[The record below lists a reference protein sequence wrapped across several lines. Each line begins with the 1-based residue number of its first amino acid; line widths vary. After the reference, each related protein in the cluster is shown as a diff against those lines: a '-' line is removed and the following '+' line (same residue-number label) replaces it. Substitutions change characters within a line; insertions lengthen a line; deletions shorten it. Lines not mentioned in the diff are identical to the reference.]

1 VVVFGVE
8 DAQQGT
14 ENLVVVAEMRG
25 EFQAGKAQQMERE
38 IQRLV
43 LAAVGIAPRFVRVVP
58 ERWIVKSTAGKISR
72 RETRLRFLKETASTP
87 TPRKTTRQR

>member
-14 ENLVVVAEMRG
+14 ENLAVVAEFRG
-25 EFQAGKAQQMERE
+25 DFQAGAARKMERE

-43 LAAVGIAPRFVRVVP
+43 LAAIGIAPRFVQVVP

-72 RETRLRFLKETASTP
+72 RETRLRFLEERVGARTHGTTAKRP
-87 TPRKTTRQR
+87 